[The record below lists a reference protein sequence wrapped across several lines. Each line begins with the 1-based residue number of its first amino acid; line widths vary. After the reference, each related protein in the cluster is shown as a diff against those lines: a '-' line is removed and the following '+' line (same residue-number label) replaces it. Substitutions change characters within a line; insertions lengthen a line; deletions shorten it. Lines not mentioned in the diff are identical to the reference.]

1 MAHSTSAQKRIRQ
14 NAKRKA
20 RNSWAKAAY
29 RTAIKDFREL
39 LLHGTTAQCE
49 TALVAIY
56 KLLDQVASTPALH
69 KNTASRYKSRLTS
82 ALNAKKAMPVAAA
95 A

>member
-1 MAHSTSAQKRIRQ
+1 MAHSISATKRIRQ

-20 RNSWAKAAY
+20 RNSWAKVAY

-39 LLHGTTAQCE
+39 LLHGSNEQCDA
-49 TALVAIY
+49 ALVALY

-69 KNTASRYKSRLTS
+69 KNTASRYKSRLTL
-82 ALNAKKAMPVAAA
+82 AGTYAAA